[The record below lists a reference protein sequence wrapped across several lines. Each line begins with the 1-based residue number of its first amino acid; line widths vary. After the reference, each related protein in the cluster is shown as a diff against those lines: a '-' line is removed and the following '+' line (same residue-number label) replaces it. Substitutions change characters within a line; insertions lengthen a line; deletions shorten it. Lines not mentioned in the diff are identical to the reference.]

1 MGCERVEGPTRT
13 VRSGLAGGASS
24 AMLRRRDLE
33 EGFSR
38 PSGQPWQRL
47 GGGKCF
53 LGGQKRGWHSWS
65 GVREEQGQR
74 AQVPA
79 GSPRVFLG
87 AQVLVRPG
95 RPWSLNRKLLSW
107 EVCGAGS
114 LQPLSHSGLSILST
128 TLCRGP
134 GGHAQWQARSPGPG
148 RNEVF
153 PGLALELVS
162 P

>member
-1 MGCERVEGPTRT
+1 MRKGFPGRVASLGKGWEGE
-13 VRSGLAGGASS
+13 S
-24 AMLRRRDLE
+24 A
-33 EGFSR
+33 
-38 PSGQPWQRL
+38 W
-47 GGGKCF
+47 F

-114 LQPLSHSGLSILST
+114 LQPLSHSGLSSSIAFPAGFLQASGLLSYSLFSYLSIFILTVLNT
-128 TLCRGP
+128 TFIFVPKFMYL
-134 GGHAQWQARSPGPG
+134 ARIC
-148 RNEVF
+148 F
-153 PGLALELVS
+153 
-162 P
+162 